1 MIDFIKNLNFEK
13 LKEKMKPLGIA
24 AVCFVAVFIAGFG
37 AGRASGGGTSSG
49 ETTKRSLSNY
59 NTNTGDKA
67 KSDSLGGAS
76 SGGNKNA
83 NTGSKSSGTTATKA
97 TTTPVDPANCHIKGS
112 KSKTYHVPGGSFYER
127 TNPAACFNSE
137 EEAQAAGYKKSSR

>member
-24 AVCFVAVFIAGFG
+24 AICFIAVFIAGFG
-37 AGRASGGGTSSG
+37 AGRASGGGSAASAAA
-49 ETTKRSLSNY
+49 KRSLSNY

-67 KSDSLGGAS
+67 KTDGGAATTAANKS
-76 SGGNKNA
+76 SNS
-83 NTGSKSSGTTATKA
+83 GSKAPAAK
-97 TTTPVDPANCHIKGS
+97 VDPANCYIKGS
-112 KSKTYHVPGGSFYER
+112 KSKTYHMPGGSFYER